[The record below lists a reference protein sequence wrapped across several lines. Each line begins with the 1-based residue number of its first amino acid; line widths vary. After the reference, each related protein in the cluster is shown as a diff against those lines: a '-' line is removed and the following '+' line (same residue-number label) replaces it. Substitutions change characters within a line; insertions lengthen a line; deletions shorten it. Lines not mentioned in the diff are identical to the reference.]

1 MKASQ
6 KNLYRH
12 VDFLT
17 SIRPF
22 RNYRQLD
29 SLNRVAAYIRQA
41 FEESG
46 LAVREQTWTANGQT
60 YTNVIGV
67 YNEAASERLV
77 DGTH

>member
-6 KNLYRH
+6 KNLHRH

-17 SIRPF
+17 SLRPY

-29 SLNRVAAYIRQA
+29 SLNRVAAYIREA

-46 LAVREQTWTANGQT
+46 LAVREQTWT
-60 YTNVIGV
+60 
-67 YNEAASERLV
+67 V
-77 DGTH
+77 DG